1 MDHLRRPSTG
11 VGGSVSE
18 SLPPVV
24 IQAGGKG
31 ERMRA
36 GGDPTPKVLI
46 RVQGMPLLERLLRH
60 ISAEGARQI
69 YIITGHAS
77 EQVEAHVAGVR
88 DLTDGTEL
96 RVIRE
101 AAPRGNVG
109 ALSELAGID
118 SPILFTFGDLITNLS
133 FRTLYRIHRERRA
146 AITAASH
153 FERHRLQLGHLIT
166 EGDRVIDYREKPEY
180 EFLICS
186 GIMAVEPQVLSLL
199 PKEGAVGMN
208 RLVMLAVES
217 GLPVTHWT
225 HNADWIDV
233 NTPELLSSA
242 NKTNWGVYRH
252 AGQ

>member
-1 MDHLRRPSTG
+1 M
-11 VGGSVSE
+11 SE
-18 SLPPVV
+18 PLPPVV

-46 RVQGMPLLERLLRH
+46 RVRGVPLLERLLRQ
-60 ISAEGARQI
+60 ISAEGARII
-69 YIITGHAS
+69 YIITGHAA
-77 EQVEAHVAGVR
+77 EQVESHVAGMR
-88 DLTDGTEL
+88 DLSADTEV
-96 RVIRE
+96 RFIRE
-101 AAPRGNVG
+101 QAPRGNVG

-118 SPILFTFGDLITNLS
+118 RPIIFAFGDLLTNLS
-133 FRTLYRIHRERRA
+133 FRALYGIHRERRA

-153 FERHRLQLGHLIT
+153 FERHRLQLGHLVA

-180 EFLICS
+180 QFLICS
-186 GIMAVEPQVLSLL
+186 GIMAVEPEVLSLL

-217 GLPVTHWT
+217 GLTVTHWT

-242 NKTNWGVYRH
+242 NQTEWTVDGH
-252 AGQ
+252 AGS